1 MARTAS
7 DIVIDAAA
15 SEVMAVIADF
25 DAYPSWATGVR
36 STEVLETGDDGRAR
50 RVRFTLDAAPI
61 RDTYE
66 LRYTWD
72 GDTSVSWELVERT
85 SVLTAMDGTYRLD
98 PVSSGSG
105 SSGSGSSGTGSSG
118 VRVTYQLAVDVV
130 VPLLG
135 TLKRKAEKVIIDA
148 ALGGL
153 KQRVEHGG

>member
-36 STEVLETGDDGRAR
+36 STEVIESGADGRAL
-50 RVRFTLDAAPI
+50 RVRFVLDAAPI

-72 GDTSVSWELVERT
+72 DDSSVSWELVERT
-85 SVLTAMDGTYRLD
+85 AVLTAMDGTYRLD
-98 PVSSGSG
+98 PVDG
-105 SSGSGSSGTGSSG
+105 G